1 MAGVTVVNQDCFAHV
16 KRVQQFGRYR
26 RGVAIMRRSFLKA
39 RRSLI
44 AAAAITAIGATG
56 AQAANIT

>member
-1 MAGVTVVNQDCFAHV
+1 
-16 KRVQQFGRYR
+16 
-26 RGVAIMRRSFLKA
+26 MRRSFLKA

-56 AQAANIT
+56 AQAANITWVGPNASF